1 MKSEVGVDVPLQT
14 LHKPLV
20 LDKLGTLRQS
30 EQGLTAVLNFEQA
43 VVVDVVQAKLGG
55 ERGEKVG
62 GGGVL
67 ADWEGFVGDLLRGG
81 WNEWNVGAVEKLVM
95 FVDSIYN

>member
-1 MKSEVGVDVPLQT
+1 MKSEEGVDVPLQT

-43 VVVDVVQAKLGG
+43 VVVDVVQAELGG
-55 ERGEKVG
+55 ERCEEVG

-67 ADWEGFVGDLLRGG
+67 ADGEGFVGDLLMGG
-81 WNEWNVGAVEKLVM
+81 WNEWNVVAVEKLVM
-95 FVDSIYN
+95 FEDSIYK